1 MQKKKINL
9 TEPQDK
15 GGTIVR
21 SGQDME
27 EKNGQ
32 ADERWRRR
40 SQTTTTTDLAK
51 SVHFIRGGSVRS
63 MMHVDLTINFLDS
76 LMLVSN

>member
-40 SQTTTTTDLAK
+40 SQTTTTTDLAIR
-51 SVHFIRGGSVRS
+51 VIFIRGGSVRS